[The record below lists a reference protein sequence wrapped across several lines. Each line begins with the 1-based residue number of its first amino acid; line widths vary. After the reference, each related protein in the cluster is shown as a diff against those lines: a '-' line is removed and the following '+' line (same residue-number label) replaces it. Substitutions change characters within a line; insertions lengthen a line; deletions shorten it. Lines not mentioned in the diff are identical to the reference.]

1 MKSVIARLTLVLL
14 MVALGGSGTS
24 TQTVQLKRVMQTKL
38 AHAQRILGDVVTNDW
53 QGLQTDATALRRAT
67 RDPAWAVLVSPSTSG
82 KRPSSCVRPKTSSTP
97 QNVATW
103 RPLRWRTCA
112 HSELCAV
119 PPVRRTDADREVIRR
134 SGHAPSGRNLHRP
147 SGECARFR
155 HRALRGARS
164 DLGLE

>member
-67 RDPAWAVLVSPSTSG
+67 RDPAWAVLVSPE
-82 KRPSSCVRPKTSSTP
+82 
-97 QNVATW
+97 
-103 RPLRWRTCA
+103 LR
-112 HSELCAV
+112 SPVLVFPELAL
-119 PPVRRTDADREVIRR
+119 PVLVLPELK
-134 SGHAPSGRNLHRP
+134 SNLLVLP
-147 SGECARFR
+147 ELLLPVLVSPEFVSPV
-155 HRALRGARS
+155 LV
-164 DLGLE
+164 LPEF